1 MGKLNENAQ
10 VPIGVEVSL
19 RRFLYDQIQGIARK
33 VNGLSSGTFAAVDGV
48 GTSAPTTG
56 TWARGDFIRN
66 SEPSEAGAASSKYV
80 VLGWICVT
88 AGTPGTWV
96 DVRTLTGN

>member
-19 RRFLYDQIQGIARK
+19 RRFLYEQIQGIARK
-33 VNGLSSGTFAAVDGV
+33 VNGISSGTFAAVDGV
-48 GTSAPTTG
+48 ATAAPTTG
-56 TWARGDFIRN
+56 TYAVGDFIRN
-66 SEPSEAGAASSKYV
+66 SSPSEAGSSPNKYV

>member
-10 VPIGVEVSL
+10 VPFGVEAGL

-56 TWARGDFIRN
+56 TWALGDFIRN
-66 SEPSEAGAASSKYV
+66 SSPSEAGSASSKYV

-96 DVRTLTGN
+96 QVRTLTGN

>member
-1 MGKLNENAQ
+1 MGKLNENLQ
-10 VPIGVEVSL
+10 VPLGVEAGL
-19 RRFLYDQIQGIARK
+19 RKFLYDQLQAFARK

-48 GTSAPTTG
+48 GTAAPTTG
-56 TWARGDFIRN
+56 TWAVGDFIRN
-66 SEPSEAGAASSKYV
+66 SSPSEAGAASSKFV
-80 VLGWICVT
+80 VLGWVCVT